1 MNPIAKNLVLA
12 AAITAASMVAV
23 SPASA
28 RDPYRYPYERHH
40 RHHNNDNLAIGAAG
54 LAAGVLLGTAIAS
67 QPRYVEPAPVYVEPA
82 PVYVEREPIYVEPV
96 PVYRAPE
103 RVYVRPEPEY
113 YPARPATVVSGGLRP
128 WSNAWYQYCTE
139 RYRSFNAKSGT
150 YVGYD
155 GQRHFCSAS

>member
-1 MNPIAKNLVLA
+1 MNSLARNLVLA
-12 AAITAASMVAV
+12 AAIAVTTIAAV

-40 RHHNNDNLAIGAAG
+40 RHHNNDVAIGAAG

-67 QPRYVEPAPVYVEPA
+67 QPRYVEPAPIYVEPGPVYVERDPIYVEPA
-82 PVYVEREPIYVEPV
+82 PVYR
-96 PVYRAPE
+96 E
-103 RVYVRPEPEY
+103 RVYVRPAPEY
-113 YPARPATVVSGGLRP
+113 YPERPVTVVRDGGLRP
-128 WSNAWYQYCTE
+128 WSSAWYQYCAQ
-139 RYRSFNAKSGT
+139 RYRSFNAKTGT